1 MLITSNNDNDGDDM
15 DINLDNIE
23 VTAVEVFDFMMCEQA
38 KEDTLI
44 LVILYSV
51 LVFGTYT
58 IQLL

>member
-1 MLITSNNDNDGDDM
+1 M